1 MGKVNAL
8 FQDAQEAREE
18 AQMIYAIAD
27 VPHGDYDNFDMLNEL
42 FHALSP
48 YGWKNSSW
56 KNDTCPSLLKEEKH
70 GNVCQIFVDYIN
82 PDMREDPEWD
92 LLSYQVSDA
101 EGYLILQ
108 QDFNDVDKLI
118 SYLTTKLN

>member
-1 MGKVNAL
+1 MAKVNAL

-27 VPHGDYDNFDMLNEL
+27 VPHEDYDNFDMLNEL

-48 YGWKNSSW
+48 YGWKHNSW

-70 GNVCQIFVDYIN
+70 GNYCQIFVDYIN
-82 PDMREDPEWD
+82 SDMREDPEWD

-118 SYLTTKLN
+118 SYLTKKLN